1 MKVLHYID
9 EFHPIR
15 LPKEYFEILAR
26 EAGEDYEVHLLMPKP
41 DEEVKIEGVHV
52 HYLSYFTWMLWRNKR
67 RFRRVMDEVNP
78 DILNIHSCWSRLM
91 MSIVEWN
98 EKYYKRPLVLSTHKL
113 LMPWHSIAKLKR
125 RLQMKLY
132 QNRIIEQA
140 DVILVDTPQET
151 NIQTNKH
158 IVTIPNAVYSANC
171 SEEDMRRE
179 YSYIHAAL
187 SNSKP
192 YLFMSDEERRKEAM
206 LLREAVMYKQ
216 HMGERLKNEDELN
229 DSYRKIILHAQYEG
243 TLNMLL
249 PFLPAGAKEYA
260 DNTPHYIYNSK
271 KNLDPLLSLKT
282 LSRKSLI
289 ASVGKEEHATEAELK
304 IVKLLVN
311 VRYEI
316 VHNTISQ
323 RHLAEL
329 YREMKL
335 TDYDEDTVNVM
346 LLRMNIHQDT
356 ARLMQLLKD
365 FYMLEEGFMPMEP
378 LDDKVTQTIKD
389 KLLLWQVQA

>member
-26 EAGEDYEVHLLMPKP
+26 EAGDDYEVHLLMPKP
-41 DEEVKIEGVHV
+41 DEEVKIEGVQI
-52 HYLSYFTWMLWRNKR
+52 HYLSYFTWMRWRNRR
-67 RFRRVMDEVNP
+67 RFRQVMGEVNP
-78 DILNIHSCWSRLM
+78 DIINIHSCWSRLM

-113 LMPWHSIAKLKR
+113 LMPWHTIPRLKR
-125 RLQMKLY
+125 RLQLKLY

-158 IVTIPNAVYSANC
+158 IVTIPNAVYSSC
-171 SEEDMRRE
+171 CTEEEMRKE
-179 YSYIHAAL
+179 YSYIHTAL

-192 YLFMSDEERRKEAM
+192 YLFMSEEERRQEAM
-206 LLREAVMYKQ
+206 LLREAVMHKHHKDEQ
-216 HMGERLKNEDELN
+216 MRNEEELN

-249 PFLPAGAKEYA
+249 PFLPSGAKEYA

-271 KNLDPLLSLKT
+271 KNLDPLTSLKT

-289 ASVGKEEHATEAELK
+289 ASVGKEEHASEADLK
-304 IVKLLVN
+304 IIKMFVN

-323 RHLAEL
+323 RHLVEL
-329 YREMKL
+329 YRELKT
-335 TDYDEDTVNVM
+335 TDYDEDTVNVI
-346 LLRMNIHQDT
+346 LQRMGIFPDT

-365 FYMLEEGFMPMEP
+365 FYMLEEGFMPMYP
-378 LDDKVTQTIKD
+378 LDDSVTKNIKD

>member
-1 MKVLHYID
+1 
-9 EFHPIR
+9 
-15 LPKEYFEILAR
+15 
-26 EAGEDYEVHLLMPKP
+26 MPKP
-41 DEEVKIEGVHV
+41 DEEVKIEGVQI
-52 HYLSYFTWMLWRNKR
+52 HYLSYFTWMSWRNKR
-67 RFRRVMDEVNP
+67 RFRKVMDEVHP
-78 DILNIHSCWSRLM
+78 DIINIHSCWSRLM
-91 MSIVEWN
+91 TSIVEWN

-113 LMPWHSIAKLKR
+113 LMPWHKTTKLKR

-132 QNRIIEQA
+132 QHRIIEQA

-158 IVTIPNAVYSANC
+158 VVTIPNAVYSHSC
-171 SEEDMRRE
+171 TEEDMRRE

-192 YLFMSDEERRKEAM
+192 YLFMSEEERRKEAM
-206 LLREAVMYKQ
+206 LLREAVMHKP
-216 HMGERLKNEDELN
+216 HRSERLKNEDELN
-229 DSYRKIILHAQYEG
+229 ESYRKIILHAQYEG

-249 PFLPAGAKEYA
+249 PFLPNGAKEYA

-271 KNLDPLLSLKT
+271 KSLDPLLSVKT

-289 ASVGKEEHATEAELK
+289 TSVGKEEHATEEELK

-323 RHLAEL
+323 RHLVEL
-329 YREMKL
+329 YRELK
-335 TDYDEDTVNVM
+335 TTEYDEDTLNVM
-346 LLRMNIHQDT
+346 LLRMGLHQDT

-378 LDDKVTQTIKD
+378 LDDKVTKTIKD